1 MKTINTCIYARV
13 STSGQQY
20 DRQLAELR
28 EYADRMGYVVVRE
41 FSEKISGAKKV
52 EEREALM
59 ELLSYVETHPVDK
72 VLIYECSRLSRRA
85 VDFLSVIETLS
96 ARKVSVYIHRTGLR
110 PYSQTARLTRLRSWC
125 WESLHNL
132 TPWSAPSSAA
142 GWRAAITTIATLA
155 ARWAERRAGASL
167 TSR

>member
-52 EEREALM
+52 EEREA
-59 ELLSYVETHPVDK
+59 
-72 VLIYECSRLSRRA
+72 
-85 VDFLSVIETLS
+85 
-96 ARKVSVYIHRTGLR
+96 
-110 PYSQTARLTRLRSWC
+110 
-125 WESLHNL
+125 
-132 TPWSAPSSAA
+132 
-142 GWRAAITTIATLA
+142 
-155 ARWAERRAGASL
+155 AEQ
-167 TSR
+167 

>member
-72 VLIYECSRLSRRA
+72 VLIYEPPFPSCS
-85 VDFLSVIETLS
+85 
-96 ARKVSVYIHRTGLR
+96 GLPFR
-110 PYSQTARLTRLRSWC
+110 
-125 WESLHNL
+125 H
-132 TPWSAPSSAA
+132 
-142 GWRAAITTIATLA
+142 
-155 ARWAERRAGASL
+155 
-167 TSR
+167 